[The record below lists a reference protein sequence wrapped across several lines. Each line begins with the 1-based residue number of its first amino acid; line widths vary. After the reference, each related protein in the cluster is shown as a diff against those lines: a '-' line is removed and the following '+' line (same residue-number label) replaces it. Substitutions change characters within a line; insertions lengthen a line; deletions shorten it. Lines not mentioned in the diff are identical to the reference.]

1 MMTPHRA
8 NAPPANAS
16 ARRLTGR
23 EEEESTR
30 PRYEQTREL
39 QLLCAIA
46 RSLVDLGCKLDDLV
60 TLSQQQTDMLRRLI
74 ERNVAP

>member
-1 MMTPHRA
+1 M
-8 NAPPANAS
+8 NAPPGSANA
-16 ARRLTGR
+16 RPLTGQR
-23 EEEESTR
+23 EKEESVRTKYGETR
-30 PRYEQTREL
+30 DL

>member
-1 MMTPHRA
+1 MR
-8 NAPPANAS
+8 
-16 ARRLTGR
+16 TGR
-23 EEEESTR
+23 REKLAEGEGYSAS
-30 PRYEQTREL
+30 REL

-46 RSLVDLGCKLDDLV
+46 RSLVDLGCKLDDLI